1 MKRIF
6 TLLIAF
12 SVAAISVAQDI
23 HYSQFYNAPLLL
35 NPALTGMTT
44 GSGRVSITYRN
55 QWFGATGSGFFKSP
69 YMTTALSG
77 DLPIKIKNDA
87 LGVGLF
93 IANDQAGANTFS
105 TFITQ
110 ASVSYMKTL
119 GKKSNHRLSAGFQ
132 IGYTFQS
139 IKVETFQ
146 WASQFSHED
155 NQFSPGTTSYNPE
168 NIGTNKIG
176 YLNMNFGL
184 FWYSKLTDKVA
195 MYTGGSFYNVTTPNH
210 TILPN
215 QKRDLYWRWNVHAAL
230 DITVGSKYH
239 ILPSGQFMRQGV
251 NDQLN
256 TGIGFGIDFKE
267 RGSRTD
273 DPMSLTLGVYNRI
286 HNIPTG
292 VTSDAII
299 PYIGFDIK
307 RFRLGITYDAT
318 ISSLKTT
325 GPGIGAFEISVAYT
339 IKKKGYSRRDDFIA
353 PRF

>member
-1 MKRIF
+1 
-6 TLLIAF
+6 
-12 SVAAISVAQDI
+12 
-23 HYSQFYNAPLLL
+23 
-35 NPALTGMTT
+35 
-44 GSGRVSITYRN
+44 
-55 QWFGATGSGFFKSP
+55 
-69 YMTTALSG
+69 MTTALSG
-77 DLPIKIKNDA
+77 DMPIKIKNDA

-110 ASVSYMKTL
+110 ASVSYIKTL

-132 IGYTFQS
+132 MGYTYQS
-139 IKVETFQ
+139 IKVENFQ

-168 NIGTNKIG
+168 NITKNKVG

-195 MYTGGSFYNVTTPNH
+195 MYTGGSFYNVTTPKYD
-210 TILPN
+210 ILPD
-215 QKRDLYWRWNVHAAL
+215 QKRDLYWRWNVQAAL
-230 DITVGSKYH
+230 DITLGKQFH

-256 TGIGFGIDFKE
+256 TGLGFGIDFKE
-267 RGSRTD
+267 RGKKAD
-273 DPMSLTLGVYNRI
+273 DPMSLTLGVFNRI
-286 HNIPTG
+286 HNLPQG

-299 PYIGFDIK
+299 PYVGIDIK

-318 ISSLKTT
+318 ISSLKSASS
-325 GPGIGAFEISVAYT
+325 GVGAFEISVGYT
-339 IKKKGYSRRDDFIA
+339 VKKKGQSKRTDFIA

>member
-1 MKRIF
+1 MKKIY
-6 TLLIAF
+6 TLLVVLSLAL
-12 SVAAISVAQDI
+12 VGTAQDI

-35 NPALTGMTT
+35 NPALTGMTS
-44 GSGRVSITYRN
+44 GSGRISITYRN
-55 QWFGATGSGFFKSP
+55 QWFGATNTGFFKSP

-77 DLPIKIKNDA
+77 DLPIKIKKDA

-105 TFITQ
+105 TMIMQ
-110 ASVSYMKTL
+110 ASVSYIKTL
-119 GKKSNHRLSAGFQ
+119 GKKFNHRLSAGFQ
-132 IGYTFQS
+132 IGYTHQS
-139 IKVETFQ
+139 IKVENFQ
-146 WASQFSHED
+146 WATQFSQET
-155 NQFSPGTTSYNPE
+155 NQFSPSTTSYNPE
-168 NIGTNKIG
+168 NLGTNKVG

-184 FWYSKLTDKVA
+184 FWYSKLTDKVS

-230 DITVGSKYH
+230 DVTLGEKFH

-256 TGIGFGIDFKE
+256 TGLGFGVDFKQ
-267 RGSRTD
+267 RGHKNQ
-273 DPMSLTLGVYNRI
+273 DPMSLTLGVFNRI
-286 HNIPTG
+286 HNLTKG

-299 PYIGFDIK
+299 PYIGLDIK
-307 RFRLGITYDAT
+307 QFRLGITYDAT
-318 ISSLKTT
+318 ISTLKRAN
-325 GPGIGAFEISVAYT
+325 PGVGAFEISVGYT
-339 IKKKGYSRRDDFIA
+339 IKKKGNSRRDDFIA